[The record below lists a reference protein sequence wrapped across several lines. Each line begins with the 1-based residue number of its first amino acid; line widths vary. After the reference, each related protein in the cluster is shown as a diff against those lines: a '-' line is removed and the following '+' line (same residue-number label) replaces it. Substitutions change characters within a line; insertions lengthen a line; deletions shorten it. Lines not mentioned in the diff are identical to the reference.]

1 LQYVISHTQL
11 ETRTLQ
17 LSVWHNDRFGR
28 NSFLGEV
35 NIPLDAYNFEN
46 QEDEIFTLQAKMD
59 LNSDVILQYKGEI
72 TVGLHYIPP
81 EKNLTLPLEPVTV
94 AKKSFRRSKKIP
106 MPTGGIL
113 EGPAILLPG
122 NLRTFM
128 AFIKLP
134 STSKTVL
141 DQLENS
147 DHDLESLAE
156 LSNSISYGNEVNWMD
171 SQGEEQYLWQKM
183 MDSPGTSV
191 EGTLMLRSTKARY
204 KKATQKS

>member
-113 EGPAILLPG
+113 EIPIT
-122 NLRTFM
+122 R
-128 AFIKLP
+128 
-134 STSKTVL
+134 
-141 DQLENS
+141 
-147 DHDLESLAE
+147 
-156 LSNSISYGNEVNWMD
+156 ISYGNEVNWMD